1 LPEGQRP
8 VTRATLDALVALV
21 VRRATTPSVRRP
33 VVLVD
38 GRSGSGKTT
47 FGRALV
53 EAWPGRAQL
62 VHLDDVYPGWH
73 GLEAASRTVERQ
85 LLVARDPGW
94 TTWDWAASRP
104 GERRTLDP
112 GAPIVVEGAG
122 ALTRAAA
129 PLATVS
135 VWLELEAVERRRRA
149 LARDGEGYEPWWD
162 VWAEQEARHLQRE
175 DPVALADVVAE
186 VVGGP

>member
-1 LPEGQRP
+1 MTCAP
-8 VTRATLDALVALV
+8 LDALVALV
-21 VRRATTPSVRRP
+21 LRRATAPAVRRP

-47 FGRALV
+47 FGRALAA
-53 EAWPGRAQL
+53 AWPGGAQL

-73 GLEAASRTVERQ
+73 GLEAASRVVERG
-85 LLVARDPGW
+85 LLVDDAPGW
-94 TTWDWAASRP
+94 TTWDWAESRP
-104 GERRTLDP
+104 GGRRTLDP
-112 GAPIVVEGAG
+112 AAPLVVEGAG
-122 ALTRAAA
+122 CLTRSAA

-135 VWLELEAVERRRRA
+135 VWLELEAGERRRRA